1 MANFTE
7 EQFEAALGSFLKL
20 VSNPEKP
27 EVKPEPKA
35 ELSEA
40 DIEAAVQRRLEEL
53 TSKQKVEEPSVE
65 EEEVK
70 PQNDSLSDKEIRLIN
85 KTLKADL
92 ASKGIDGD
100 LVDSLVEFIDYDKLR
115 DEEGEASDE
124 IVETL
129 ATTLSNIALR
139 KPPRGGSDDHD
150 ILNPNKGGL
159 SKYLPQNNK

>member
-20 VSNPEKP
+20 VANPEKA
-27 EVKPEPKA
+27 EAKPEPKA

-40 DIEAAVQRRLEEL
+40 DIEAAVQRRLDEL
-53 TSKQKVEEPSVE
+53 TPKKVETPSE
-65 EEEVK
+65 EEEEIK
-70 PQNDSLSDKEIRLIN
+70 PQSNSLSDKEIRLIN

-100 LVDSLVEFIDYDKLR
+100 LVDSLIEFIDYDKLR

>member
-20 VSNPEKP
+20 VANPEKTDP
-27 EVKPEPKA
+27 KPEPKA

-53 TSKQKVEEPSVE
+53 TPKKVEEVPAE
-65 EEEVK
+65 EEEVT
-70 PQNDSLSDKEIRLIN
+70 PQRNSLSDKEVRLIN

-100 LVDSLVEFIDYDKLR
+100 LVDSLIEFIDYDKLR